1 MLICHTINFSWLD
14 LWGFEHISFEYFGKM
29 DLLKYIT
36 CGFFLFFFFFLFKGG
51 VGRGGG
57 VFGDGLAKEFGNG

>member
-1 MLICHTINFSWLD
+1 MLICHTISFSWLD

-36 CGFFLFFFFFLFKGG
+36 CGFFFFFFNGG
-51 VGRGGG
+51 WG
-57 VFGDGLAKEFGNG
+57 VFGDGLVKELEMVEW